1 MKFDSKTN
9 SNTQNSMVVYTLSV
23 LGYKYP
29 FWATFLGEFGPKN
42 QNCQFELKIGTKTN
56 ANMKNSMVM
65 VIFSVFDPKYPLFGN
80 FFRNS
85 KLFVESVI

>member
-9 SNTQNSMVVYTLSV
+9 SNTQNSMVVSTLSV

-29 FWATFLGEFGPKN
+29 FWATFLDEFGPKN